1 LSQIKERR
9 RDLGHGADITMS
21 PKTIQ
26 LVRPTSL
33 GESAM
38 AEALALVQVT
48 WPGVD
53 SRSWGRYL
61 SAIAQRAKGRSAGGL
76 ALRDGAE
83 YLNGLAVY
91 EPEQDLQNGQ
101 VLTVHLFTALDLANS
116 ATPARVLLDAVID
129 RAKELDC
136 SGVQI
141 RLYDEQP
148 ALRTRLR
155 RFGLVERA
163 GYLWK
168 RIAPVSDPNGS
179 PRL

>member
-1 LSQIKERR
+1 
-9 RDLGHGADITMS
+9 MS
-21 PKTIQ
+21 LKPAQ
-26 LVRPTSL
+26 SVRPTPLDGSSL
-33 GESAM
+33 VH
-38 AEALALVQVT
+38 ALPLVQVT

-53 SRSWGRYL
+53 TQCWSRYL
-61 SAIAQRAKGRSAGGL
+61 RFIAERAHGRSAGGL
-76 ALRDGAE
+76 ELRDDAG

-91 EPEQDLQNGQ
+91 EHEQDLQHGP

-116 ATPARVLLDAVID
+116 TAPVRVLLDAAID
-129 RAKELDC
+129 RAKDLDC
-136 SGVQI
+136 TGVQI

-168 RIAPVSDPNGS
+168 RIAPVSDPNTAS
-179 PRL
+179 RP

>member
-1 LSQIKERR
+1 VP
-9 RDLGHGADITMS
+9 GTTMS
-21 PKTIQ
+21 PTPIQ
-26 LVRPTSL
+26 SVRPTSL
-33 GESAM
+33 AGSAM
-38 AEALALVQVT
+38 ADALALVQVT

-53 SRSWGRYL
+53 SGAWGRYL
-61 SAIAQRAKGRSAGGL
+61 AAIAQRANGRGVGGL
-76 ALRDGAE
+76 ALRDEAK

-91 EPEQDLQNGQ
+91 EHEQDLQHGD

-116 ATPARVLLDAVID
+116 AAPARVLLDALMALARD
-129 RAKELDC
+129 LDC

-141 RLYDEQP
+141 RLYDQQP

-168 RIAPVSDPNGS
+168 RIALVPDPDGS
-179 PRL
+179 SAH